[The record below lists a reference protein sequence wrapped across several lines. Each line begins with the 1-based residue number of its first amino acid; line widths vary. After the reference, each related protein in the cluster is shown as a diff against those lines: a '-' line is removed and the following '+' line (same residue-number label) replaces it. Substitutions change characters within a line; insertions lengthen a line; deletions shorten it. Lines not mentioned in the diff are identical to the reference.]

1 MPTRRRTSASLL
13 VTAVLSSLIAVGPAP
28 GPALATE
35 PARVAEPAFSTPAQ
49 TPGSP
54 RDVQPWDDTAT
65 PVDDQVLVRY
75 TPGTTRAERRAA
87 ARDHGLTV
95 LRSGRALAVGPTD
108 LVTAPG
114 RSLTTVRRE
123 LRDDPRV
130 VAVAPNYRREL
141 ADDITD
147 EPEFTNLWG
156 LHNTGQP
163 ISGNT
168 SKTGAP
174 DIDIDGLQAL
184 RLGLGSSNVVV
195 AVIDDGIDF
204 DHPDLA
210 DRAWVNPGEADALA
224 ANGIDDDGNGYIDD
238 VHGWDFCNGDAT
250 VHDDGADGHG
260 THVAG
265 TIAASLDGRGIVGV
279 APGISL
285 MALKFIDDSG
295 LCGTDQ
301 MAVAAIDYAASFGVR
316 IINASWGGAQ
326 PSAVVDAAIAD
337 AGALFVAASGNWGV
351 DIDASGGPRFYPAS
365 STLPNIL
372 AVGAVDQAGKRAG
385 FSNYGTR
392 SVDIGAPGTNILS
405 AHPAIAGCAAPC
417 YAWAGGTSMAAP
429 HVTGV
434 AALAASAHPTLL
446 DDPLQLRRRLLDTGQ
461 ALSGGTG
468 WSVTGRLA
476 NAFRAV
482 DAAPPVALAPDRF
495 AVRSGSTVTTTEGRF
510 TVQWPA
516 ATDAATAV
524 TDYDLRRYG
533 PTGWTTVVQRRASTS
548 AATRLRFGAA
558 YRFRVTARD
567 EPGNTSAAA
576 DSPTIKA
583 SLHPDG
589 STLARYGTGWRTVA
603 SSSALGGKLH
613 TTAKAGTSLSFSFSG
628 RSFALVGTRGP
639 SRGKI
644 EVWVDGAL
652 AKVVDLRRAS
662 TQSRVVVF
670 STAWTTKAAHR
681 VRIVVVGSKRVDIDG
696 FIVVR

>member
-1 MPTRRRTSASLL
+1 MATSTLRRTAVPLL
-13 VTAVLSSLIAVGPAP
+13 VLALVSSMAAVTPAR
-28 GPALATE
+28 ALE
-35 PARVAEPAFSTPAQ
+35 PASNPARTLDA
-49 TPGSP
+49 P
-54 RDVQPWDDTAT
+54 RNVDPWDDTST

-75 TPGTTRAERRAA
+75 APGTTRADRRAI
-87 ARDHGLTV
+87 ARAHGLTV
-95 LRSGRALAVGPTD
+95 LRSGRAQAAGPTD
-108 LVTAPG
+108 LVIATG
-114 RSLTTVRRE
+114 RSLTTVRRQ
-123 LRDDPRV
+123 LQADPDV
-130 VAVAPNYRREL
+130 VAIAPNFRREL

-156 LHNTGQP
+156 LHNSGQQ

-168 SKTGAP
+168 TRTGTP

-184 RLGLGSSNVVV
+184 RLGLGSSDVIV
-195 AVIDDGIDF
+195 AVIDDGLDF

-238 VHGWDFCNGDAT
+238 VHGWDFCNDDAT
-250 VHDDGADGHG
+250 VHDADADGHG

-285 MALKFIDDSG
+285 MALKFIDDSV

-337 AGALFVAASGNWGV
+337 SGALFVAAAGNWGV
-351 DIDASGGPRFYPAS
+351 NIDKAPTRDDPNPVRFYPAS

-372 AVGAVDQAGKRAG
+372 AVGAVDQAGKRAS

-392 SVDIGAPGTNILS
+392 SVDLAAPGANILS
-405 AHPAIAGCAAPC
+405 TYPASAACAAPC
-417 YAWAGGTSMAAP
+417 YAWAAGTSMAAP

-434 AALAASAHPTLL
+434 AALAASAHPALL
-446 DDPLQLRRRLLDTGQ
+446 ADPLRLRRRVLDTGQ
-461 ALSGGTG
+461 GLSGGTG
-468 WSVTGRLA
+468 WSVTGRMV

-495 AVRSGSTVTTTEGRF
+495 AARTGAIVSATE
-510 TVQWPA
+510 VPIVVSWPA
-516 ATDAATAV
+516 ATDAATSV
-524 TDYDLRRYG
+524 IDYDLRRNG
-533 PTGWTTVVQRRASTS
+533 PTGWTTVAERRVTTS
-548 AATRLRFGAA
+548 ASSRVRVGSA

-567 EPGNTSAAA
+567 EPGNTSAAV
-576 DSPTIKA
+576 DGPTVTT

-589 STLARYGTGWRTVA
+589 SSLARYRSGWRTVA

-613 TTAKAGTSLSFSFSG
+613 ATSTAGASLVFAFTG
-628 RSFALVGTRGP
+628 RSFALVSTRGP

-644 EVWVDGAL
+644 EVWVDGTL
-652 AKVVDLRRAS
+652 ARTVDLRRAT

-670 STAWTTKAAHR
+670 STAWTTRASHR
-681 VRIVVVGSKRVDIDG
+681 VRIVVVGSRRVDIDG
-696 FIVVR
+696 FVVVR

>member
-1 MPTRRRTSASLL
+1 MATRRVSAPLL
-13 VTAVLSSLIAVGPAP
+13 AMLLAMLLLASTVASGPAQ
-28 GPALATE
+28 A
-35 PARVAEPAFSTPAQ
+35 AEP
-49 TPGSP
+49 P
-54 RDVQPWDDTAT
+54 RTIDAPRTIEPWDDTST

-75 TPGTTRAERRAA
+75 APGTTRAERRAT

-95 LRSGRALAVGPTD
+95 LRSGRTTDGAPTD
-108 LVTAPG
+108 LVVATG
-114 RSLTTVRRE
+114 RSLATVRRQ
-123 LRDDPRV
+123 LQADPDV
-130 VAVAPNYRREL
+130 VAVAPNFRREL
-141 ADDITD
+141 TDDITDDITD
-147 EPEFTNLWG
+147 EPGFANLWG
-156 LHNTGQP
+156 LNNTGQR
-163 ISGNT
+163 ISGST
-168 SKTGAP
+168 TRTGTP

-184 RLGLGSSNVVV
+184 RLGLGSSDVVV
-195 AVIDDGIDF
+195 AVVDDGIDF

-210 DRAWVNPGEADALA
+210 DRGWVNPGEADALA

-238 VHGWDFCNGDAT
+238 VHGWDFCNDDAS
-250 VHDDGADGHG
+250 VHDADADGHG

-285 MALKFIDDSG
+285 MALKFIDNGG

-316 IINASWGGAQ
+316 IINASWGGSQ

-337 AGALFVAASGNWGV
+337 SGALFVAAAGNWGV
-351 DIDASGGPRFYPAS
+351 DIDAPDNPRFYPAS

-372 AVGAVDQAGKRAG
+372 AVGAVDQSGGRAG
-385 FSNYGTR
+385 FSNYGKR
-392 SVDIGAPGTNILS
+392 SVDLGAPGTNILS
-405 AHPAIAGCAAPC
+405 TYPASSDCAMPC
-417 YAWAGGTSMAAP
+417 YAWAAGTSMAAP

-434 AALAASAHPTLL
+434 AALAASAHPALL
-446 DDPLQLRRRLLDTGQ
+446 ADPLRLRRRLLDTGQ
-461 ALSGGTG
+461 GLPGGTG
-468 WSVTGRLA
+468 WSVTGRMV

-482 DAAPPVALAPDRF
+482 DTAPPIALAPNRF
-495 AVRSGSTVTTTEGRF
+495 AAKTGAKVSTTE
-510 TVQWPA
+510 VPIVVSWPA
-516 ATDAATAV
+516 ATDAATSV
-524 TDYDLRRYG
+524 IDYDLRRAG
-533 PTGWTTVVQRRASTS
+533 PTGWTTIAERRATTS
-548 AATRLRFGAA
+548 ASSRVGVGSS

-576 DSPTIKA
+576 DSPTITA

-589 STLARYGTGWRTVA
+589 SSLARYRSGWRTVA

-613 TTAKAGTSLSFSFSG
+613 TTSRAGTSVRIAFTG
-628 RSFALVGTRGP
+628 RSFALVSTRGP

-652 AKVVDLRRAS
+652 ARTVDLRRAS

-670 STAWTTKAAHR
+670 STAWTTKAAHS

-696 FIVVR
+696 FVVVR